1 MSKVFKLG
9 ITEINNQEIKN
20 VDFIEVKK
28 NKGIIGDRH
37 YDEFNDPYCQLSLI
51 ESENIDDY
59 NIKHSLNIPYIDFRR
74 NIITKGIKLNN
85 LVGKKLQI
93 GEVKV
98 EVIDLC
104 RPCKHLSEI
113 LNQDN
118 IIREF
123 LRKGGLRCQILSSS
137 RIFVGD
143 QIKIID
149 YFFFLSST
157 LKASNLEINSS

>member
-20 VDFIEVKK
+20 VDFVEVKK

-59 NIKHSLNIPYIDFRR
+59 NIKQSLNIPYIDFRR

-118 IIREF
+118 IIKEF

-143 QIKIID
+143 QIKI
-149 YFFFLSST
+149 T
-157 LKASNLEINSS
+157 N